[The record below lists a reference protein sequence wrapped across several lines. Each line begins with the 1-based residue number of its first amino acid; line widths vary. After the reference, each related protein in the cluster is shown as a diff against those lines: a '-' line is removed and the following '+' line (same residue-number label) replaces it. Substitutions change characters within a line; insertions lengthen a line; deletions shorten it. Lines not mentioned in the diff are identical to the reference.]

1 MDKLEEV
8 TKRLPT
14 LLTNAG
20 VSVSNTSES
29 SKPKQTARAHRVW
42 FRMGELY
49 GKAWENHHGNEP
61 PPAWIMRIEELS
73 DSQIK
78 RGLSELSVTEE
89 TFYPVPDLARFTT
102 YCTKGANVAEKWCAW
117 PIFDGVPVGIPKMNL
132 VQQNRYER
140 GDYDNVPLHRAWINA
155 QPYAQNTNSPER
167 AVLEVLW
174 AGKNGAA
181 A

>member
-1 MDKLEEV
+1 MDKLSDI
-8 TKRLPT
+8 TPRLPT
-14 LLTNAG
+14 LLTNG
-20 VSVSNTSES
+20 GGSVQSES
-29 SKPKQTARAHRVW
+29 GSSNQMSARAERVW

-49 GKAWENHHGNEP
+49 GKAWENHHGNVP
-61 PPAWIMRIEELS
+61 PPAWVMRIGELS

-78 RGLSELSVTEE
+78 RGLAELSVTEE

-140 GDYDNVPLHRAWINA
+140 GDYDNVPLHRAWINK
-155 QPYAQNTNSPER
+155 QPYANGKLNPER
-167 AVLEVLW
+167 AVLEAMW
-174 AGKNGAA
+174 AAKQENAA
-181 A
+181 